1 MTTTTTFENEIE
13 QQTMLPQ
20 QDISQQHAAPKRG
33 FTLTEIAIVL
43 GIIGLI
49 LGAIWVAAA
58 AVYNNLRV
66 SKANTA
72 VLQIAQG
79 VRSLYATSNNIGGNP
94 FAADLTPVMV
104 NAGVIPSDLING
116 AGANSVWPGGITAVS
131 ANAATDT
138 AFTVKMTNIPRAACI
153 SLLTTVGGTNRD
165 QGLVAVGAT
174 AASNPIQALGAAAGA
189 ALPLAAAQ
197 VAVITPALA
206 TVACNSA
213 NANIVGFEFSIK

>member
-1 MTTTTTFENEIE
+1 MTTTTTIIENELE
-13 QQTMLPQ
+13 QQSKLPQ
-20 QDISQQHAAPKRG
+20 HETPKRG

-72 VLQIAQG
+72 ILQIAQG
-79 VRSLYATSNNIGGNP
+79 VRSLYATSNNVG
-94 FAADLTPVMV
+94 AAGDLTAQMV

-116 AGANSVWPGGITAVS
+116 AAANSVWPGGLTAVS
-131 ANAATDT
+131 SVAALDT
-138 AFTVKMTNIPRAACI
+138 GFTVKMTNVPRAACI

-165 QGLVAVGAT
+165 QGLTSVGAT
-174 AASNPIQALGAAAGA
+174 GASAPIVALGAGAAA
-189 ALPLAAAQ
+189 ALPLLNTQ
-197 VAVITPALA
+197 VAVITPVIA
-206 TVACNSA
+206 TAACTA
-213 NANIVGFEFSIK
+213 AAAVNIVGFQFSIK